1 MVHFETLVKEP
12 HSVVNEMLKNYF
24 GINVNE
30 ARLDCAVRRNS
41 GSKFRRKS
49 RTKVA
54 REMFDEDLIE
64 LGEACVRKMGQL
76 LEKYDRPE
84 LPLELY
90 W

>member
-1 MVHFETLVKEP
+1 MVHFETVVKDP
-12 HSVVNEMLKNYF
+12 YFVVNEMLKNYF
-24 GINVNE
+24 DINVNE

-64 LGEACVRKMGQL
+64 IGEAYVRKMGQL